1 MAGEASS
8 ARTAQAASGR
18 AVTVLLI
25 LGLAFLLIGVGTT
38 LFDLLFRPGGG
49 ANIGGGL
56 LFALGLGMTLAALFA
71 RRAERVAPAE
81 KPSR

>member
-1 MAGEASS
+1 MTGKAGSPQAL
-8 ARTAQAASGR
+8 TA
-18 AVTVLLI
+18 LLI
-25 LGLAFLLIGVGTT
+25 VGLAFLLIGLGTT

-56 LFALGLGMTLAALFA
+56 LFALGLGMTLAAVFA